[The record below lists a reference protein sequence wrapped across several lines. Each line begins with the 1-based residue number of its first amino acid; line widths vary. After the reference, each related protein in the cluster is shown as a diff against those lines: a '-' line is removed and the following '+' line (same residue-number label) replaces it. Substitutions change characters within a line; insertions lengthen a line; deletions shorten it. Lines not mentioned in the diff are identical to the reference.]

1 MRRIFV
7 SRRLA
12 LTLGYAI
19 GLTLAACSG
28 GRNDITAP
36 DPGTPI
42 PDPAPV
48 PDPTPMPGPTPAPEP
63 QPQPQGGIQG
73 SYQLE
78 RINQSEPGQ
87 LVTLANGDGTVIGLY
102 RFEGA
107 TLDIDALQTFTM
119 HISYTD
125 DKAEYLLMD
134 QGEYKGAG
142 PAQNGSLP
150 LTFYSDTYGDMFA
163 AVAVD
168 GFVLIH
174 YDFDGD
180 GEPETEFGFRRVG

>member
-1 MRRIFV
+1 M
-7 SRRLA
+7 
-12 LTLGYAI
+12 
-19 GLTLAACSG
+19 
-28 GRNDITAP
+28 
-36 DPGTPI
+36 
-42 PDPAPV
+42 
-48 PDPTPMPGPTPAPEP
+48 
-63 QPQPQGGIQG
+63 
-73 SYQLE
+73 
-78 RINQSEPGQ
+78 
-87 LVTLANGDGTVIGLY
+87 IGLY

-107 TLDIDALQTFTM
+107 TLDLDALQTFTM

-125 DKAEYLLMD
+125 DKAEYLMMD
-134 QGEYKGAG
+134 EGEFKGAG
-142 PAQNGSLP
+142 PAQNGALP